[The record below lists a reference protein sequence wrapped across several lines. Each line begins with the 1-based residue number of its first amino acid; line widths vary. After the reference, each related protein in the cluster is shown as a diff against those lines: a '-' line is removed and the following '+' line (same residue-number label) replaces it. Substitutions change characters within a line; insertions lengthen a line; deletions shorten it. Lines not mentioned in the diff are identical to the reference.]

1 MTISLFSGDAG
12 RSLLIR
18 RGMDSYS
25 EVSRRQ
31 EADKIN
37 NPVGLNKRQGS
48 REQGARGIEKNWD
61 VALRH
66 CSVTTPP
73 VALASRISALIC
85 VPLRAKERVLGA
97 IAIGTPKPDSYK
109 AEHLKLVSIFASQSA
124 IAIDKDLLYEQSTQA
139 AVQAKAQT
147 QKLQQALQLNKS

>member
-18 RGMDSYS
+18 RRMDSYG

-37 NPVGLNKRQGS
+37 NPVGLNLRQGS

-61 VALRH
+61 VALRR

-73 VALASRISALIC
+73 VALASRSLREPRLLFWGSQTH
-85 VPLRAKERVLGA
+85 VPPFIPRQFLMESFPQAFSPLSPNPHSVGA
-97 IAIGTPKPDSYK
+97 PSPP
-109 AEHLKLVSIFASQSA
+109 ASSLNAVNLQPA
-124 IAIDKDLLYEQSTQA
+124 AYEVFHVRS
-139 AVQAKAQT
+139 
-147 QKLQQALQLNKS
+147 

>member
-18 RGMDSYS
+18 RGMDSYR

-37 NPVGLNKRQGS
+37 NPVALIKRQGS

-73 VALASRISALIC
+73 LALASRSLQEPC
-85 VPLRAKERVLGA
+85 
-97 IAIGTPKPDSYK
+97 
-109 AEHLKLVSIFASQSA
+109 
-124 IAIDKDLLYEQSTQA
+124 LLYWGSQTYVPSFIPRQFLMESFPPASWLNAVNLQPA
-139 AVQAKAQT
+139 AYEVFYVR
-147 QKLQQALQLNKS
+147 S